1 MTKIPLVRVEVWEF
15 KKYCK
20 EYEDANE
27 KNKTEKHRIIS
38 EGSSGEY
45 WNSPA
50 FNFQL
55 LKIPLTPKIGIRK
68 KTALTSYKEMNR
80 PVEGRRLHP

>member
-1 MTKIPLVRVEVWEF
+1 M
-15 KKYCK
+15 
-20 EYEDANE
+20 
-27 KNKTEKHRIIS
+27 
-38 EGSSGEY
+38 SSGEY

-50 FNFQL
+50 FNFQW
-55 LKIPLTPKIGIRK
+55 LKIPLTPKIRIRK